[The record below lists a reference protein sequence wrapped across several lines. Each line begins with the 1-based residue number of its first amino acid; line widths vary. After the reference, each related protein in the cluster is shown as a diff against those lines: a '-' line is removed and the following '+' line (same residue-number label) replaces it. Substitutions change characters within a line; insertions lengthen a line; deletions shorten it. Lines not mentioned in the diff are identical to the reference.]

1 MKTIAYFVTDSGFGH
16 ITRSTAIIKYI
27 LENSDYN
34 IILISNRDQI
44 NHATIGLRQYE
55 KRVSFAKADTDADPI
70 FVPNSLKVDVE
81 KTNEAVKE
89 YIDELDDYMFDIYG
103 LLKALDIVGVI
114 TDISILGIM
123 VARKLKVKCIGISN
137 YTWYNRYK
145 KFGLDQELLDFYK
158 SWHDRL
164 DVLLRLQFSDD
175 MSELECPIEEVGL
188 VCREVNEMSSADF
201 KKRYWPAVYLSVGQ
215 VEKKKE
221 KFKINFPAGTI
232 VATGNIEIEG
242 QGHLVKLP
250 PRVSH
255 TQDYINACSF
265 ALIKG
270 GWSSVAECL
279 IMGVPFGILEQD
291 DSEDEELCHM
301 LFEQNLAF
309 RTTEEELRHFNIKE
323 MNIKTT
329 TIERREFK
337 NDAPK
342 IAIRLIDLLNEPLTK
357 K

>member
-16 ITRSTAIIKYI
+16 ITRSTAIIRYI

-55 KRVSFAKADTDADPI
+55 KRVSFANADTDANPV
-70 FVPNSLKVDVE
+70 FYPNSLKVDVE
-81 KTNEAVKE
+81 KTNAAVKE
-89 YIDELDDYMFDIYG
+89 YIDNLEDTMFDLYG
-103 LLKALDIVGVI
+103 LLKALNIDGVI

-123 VARKLKVKCIGISN
+123 IAKKMKVKCIGISN

-145 KFGLDQELLDFYK
+145 KFGLDQELLDYYK
-158 SWHDRL
+158 GWL
-164 DVLLRLQFSDD
+164 DQLDTLIRLQFSDD
-175 MSELECPIEEVGL
+175 MSALNCPIEDAGL
-188 VCREVNEMSSADF
+188 VCREVNEMNSADF
-201 KKRYWPAVYLSVGQ
+201 KKRYWPAVYMSVGQ

-232 VATGNIEIEG
+232 VATGNIEVEG

-279 IMGVPFGILEQD
+279 ILGVPFGILEQD
-291 DSEDEELCHM
+291 DSEDEELCNI

-309 RTTEEELRHFNIKE
+309 KTTEQELRDFNIKD

-329 TIERREFK
+329 TVERKKFN
-337 NDAPK
+337 NDAPV
-342 IAIRLIDLLNEPLTK
+342 IAARLVELIEK
-357 K
+357 